1 MNSENDLFYEEMK
14 MLDEDMKTKQ
24 KGFYKRHFNVYTLE
38 ASSGKTRQLVKSAIE
53 SKRQMLIVT
62 KFMSE
67 VALLVNNINKGANG
81 NKAIGIVSDLEL
93 IKDNNNLVSNSKQI
107 EFFTYDIIVITHSQ
121 YYKLCKVKINT

>member
-53 SKRQMLIVT
+53 TKRQMLIVT

-67 VALLVNNINKGANG
+67 VALLVNDINKGANG
-81 NKAIGIVSDLEL
+81 NKAVGIVSDLEL
-93 IKDNNNLVSNSKQI
+93 IKDNNNLVSN
-107 EFFTYDIIVITHSQ
+107 
-121 YYKLCKVKINT
+121 